1 MPREV
6 YVKGETFD
14 HAGGEKAP
22 YPTVRYTGTRGTAA
36 THGRPK
42 LADVVPYDDEDG
54 NVTFCNNALPD
65 RPYGECTPIQNRPEY

>member
-1 MPREV
+1 MQV
-6 YVKGETFD
+6 VKEL
-14 HAGGEKAP
+14 P

-65 RPYGECTPIQNRPEY
+65 RPMESVHHPKQAGILKA